1 MINVTQLGYAGVN
14 VVELDK
20 LQHVLDKI
28 CGAEVHRDGERLYA
42 RVDERHHRL
51 AFYKAEAMSLAYMG
65 LEVES
70 LDALRAAENELRGKG
85 LEVTRA
91 TAAEREER
99 AVLDMIHLRGPDGVR
114 IELFFGAVL
123 EKLPLKPG
131 RAISGFVTGELGLGH
146 VVLACADRDAA
157 TRFYTEHFS
166 FRLTDY
172 IFWSEAEATFLH
184 CNPRHHTLALMNPCF
199 GMVPGQ
205 FNHLMLQVKSI
216 DDVGRAYD
224 IVLEEGIPMVMNL
237 GRHTNDQMTSF
248 YVKTESGFAIEY
260 GYGGVEVDDHDWDV
274 KVFNAPALW
283 GHALQA

>member
-14 VVELDK
+14 VVELDA
-20 LQHVLDKI
+20 LEHVLDKI
-28 CGAEVHRDGERLYA
+28 CGAEVSRDDNRLYA
-42 RVDERHHRL
+42 RVDERHHRM
-51 AFYKAEAMSLAYMG
+51 AFYAADKMSLAYMG

-70 LDALRAAENELRGKG
+70 LDALRAAEDELRGKG

-99 AVLDMIHLRGPDGVR
+99 AVLDMIHLKGPDGIR
-114 IELFFGAVL
+114 IELYFGALV
-123 EKLPLKPG
+123 EKLPFKPG
-131 RAISGFVTGELGLGH
+131 RAISGFVTGDLGLGH
-146 VVLACADRDAA
+146 VVLASADREAA

-172 IFWSEAEATFLH
+172 IFWDEAEATFLH

-205 FNHLMLQVKSI
+205 FNHLMLQVASL

-224 IVLEEGIPMVMNL
+224 MVQQMKIPMVMTL

-248 YVKTESGFAIEY
+248 YIKTESGFAIEY
-260 GYGGVEVDDHDWDV
+260 GYGGVEVDDRDWDV
-274 KVFNAPALW
+274 KVFNAPGLW
-283 GHALQA
+283 GHTLAA